1 MAGAQGLRTRGSQSI
16 QKDSHSRARAPSR
29 PQRAPLLPRVQM
41 HVRCFA
47 ARLYAAPA
55 HRGGPGINAD
65 NIRALERDCAQVRHV
80 RSTALHAIF
89 PAHSRRDA
97 LRLAPHSASHAG
109 HRLRLRLDCTN
120 AIRLASASL
129 NQQSKD
135 APTGAVRGAVYGRR
149 AQLPQTNAINRWDVG

>member
-1 MAGAQGLRTRGSQSI
+1 MAGAQSLRTRGNQSI

-41 HVRCFA
+41 HVWRFA

-65 NIRALERDCAQVRHV
+65 DIRALELDCAQVRHV

-109 HRLRLRLDCTN
+109 HRLSLRPDRLYERHTPAKRFAESTLQRCADSCSPRRCLWPKSTTTSN
-120 AIRLASASL
+120 KC
-129 NQQSKD
+129 NQ
-135 APTGAVRGAVYGRR
+135 
-149 AQLPQTNAINRWDVG
+149 